1 MSGVVPKVRFG
12 NFNDAWQSGLL
23 GDYVTFSKGRGVSKA
38 DIVENGATP
47 CIRYGELYTVYGSNI
62 DEVKSFTNA
71 PVDELSL
78 SVGGE
83 VVIPASGETAE
94 DIATAAVIRREGVAI
109 GGDLNILRSDI
120 DGGFLASYLTGKKR
134 REIARIAQGNSVV
147 HVYSAQLA
155 TLHICVPSSA
165 EQEKIAT
172 FLTAID
178 AKIDIL
184 RRKQAALVRFKAGLT
199 QKLFSQELR
208 FRREDGSEF
217 PEWTPATLGEL
228 YDFLPTN
235 SLARTDLTDEASEF
249 RNVHYGDIHTKLP
262 SLISGVDHVFP
273 WVRVDKAA
281 IAARQRPLRPGDV
294 ILADASEDLNDIG
307 KAVEV
312 VAVDERPIV
321 AGLHTI
327 HASPKVGRELAIG
340 FASHLFRSANVRRR
354 LEKEAHGTKVL
365 GLSPARVAQV
375 EVLLPC
381 HDEQHAITG
390 ALSTTDAKIRATHAK
405 IAHLE
410 TFKKGLLQ
418 QMFV

>member
-1 MSGVVPKVRFG
+1 MSGAVPRLRFPG
-12 NFNDAWQSGLL
+12 FEGDWKRSTAGMLFLNRRERGEAGLPIYSVTIDRGLVPRNELDRHLGADAADEANLRAQS
-23 GDYVTFSKGRGVSKA
+23 D
-38 DIVENGATP
+38 DIVYNTMRMWQGA
-47 CIRYGELYTVYGSNI
+47 
-62 DEVKSFTNA
+62 
-71 PVDELSL
+71 
-78 SVGGE
+78 VG
-83 VVIPASGETAE
+83 
-94 DIATAAVIRREGVAI
+94 IATEECMVSPAYVVLQPRPETDAAMFFHWFKSRRMLGRLTAYSH
-109 GGDLNILRSDI
+109 GLTTDRLRLYFEDFAQI
-120 DGGFLASYLTGKKR
+120 PLFVPEMKEQR
-134 REIARIAQGNSVV
+134 R
-147 HVYSAQLA
+147 
-155 TLHICVPSSA
+155 
-165 EQEKIAT
+165 IAT
-172 FLTAID
+172 FLGAID
-178 AKIDIL
+178 AKIDAL
-184 RRKQAALVRFKAGLT
+184 RRKQAALIRFKAGLT

-217 PEWTPATLGEL
+217 QEWTPATLGEL